1 MYNSHIYY
9 NEKIGK
15 KNRLDNNKLLGKII
29 LSSLKAFAS
38 H

>member
-1 MYNSHIYY
+1 M
-9 NEKIGK
+9 KKWAK